1 MSPGREWKLV
11 DGRPDPDQLA
21 GVIAPIVQEI
31 QPDLVILFGSAARG
45 TMTADSDVDLV
56 VVKDA
61 ADLRGLAAR
70 SRGCVPE
77 PHPPLDIVP
86 ATRELLHNHRDA
98 LSWIY
103 GPAMAHGVVAYE
115 RGIRRSTPWRRASD
129 ALPCRESLEDRMV
142 RTFRYQREE
151 MRSWLEKARKDM
163 TGVESKDADL
173 DPDVRCY
180 LAQAAAEKVL
190 KALLVAHGKPVRA
203 EHDLAA
209 LAREVRQ
216 AGEPL
221 PDVAADH
228 QLKRLSEYGG
238 PAQYPGW
245 EGETA
250 DEDVRCFSDIAR
262 RLYDHARSRAPEILD
277 RRRPE

>member
-1 MSPGREWKLV
+1 MSPSREWKLV

-21 GVIAPIVQEI
+21 RVIDPIVQAI

-98 LSWIY
+98 LSWVY

-115 RGIRRSTPWRRASD
+115 RGMSGSMPWRRASD
-129 ALPCRESLEDRMV
+129 ALPCPESPEERMV

-163 TGVESKDADL
+163 TGVESKDTDL

-221 PDVAADH
+221 PDLATEH

-245 EGETA
+245 EGETTN
-250 DEDVRCFSDIAR
+250 EDVRRFSDIAR
-262 RLYDHARSRAPEILD
+262 RLYDHARSRAPDILD